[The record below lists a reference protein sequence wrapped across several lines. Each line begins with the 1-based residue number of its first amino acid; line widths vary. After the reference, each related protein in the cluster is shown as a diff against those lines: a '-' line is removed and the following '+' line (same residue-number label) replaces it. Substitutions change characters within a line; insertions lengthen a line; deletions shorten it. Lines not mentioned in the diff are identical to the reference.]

1 MTLALN
7 HIVVDCEDAGR
18 LAEFWSG
25 VLGRPVQAGADAEAA
40 FIAEGAPG
48 EQGWLFFR
56 VPEKKTAKNRM
67 HVDFLSDDREAEV
80 LRLVGL
86 GAALVSDHDQWNTR
100 WSVLQDPDGNE
111 FCIAQSR

>member
-18 LAEFWSG
+18 LAGFWSE
-25 VLGRPVQAGADAEAA
+25 VLGRPVLPGADAEAA

-56 VPEKKTAKNRM
+56 VPERKTAKNRM
-67 HVDFLSDDREAEV
+67 HVDFVSDDREAEV

-86 GAALVSDHDQWNTR
+86 GATLVADNDQWETR
-100 WSVLQDPDGNE
+100 WSVLRDPGGNE
-111 FCIAQSR
+111 FCIAQRH

>member
-1 MTLALN
+1 MTLALS

-18 LAEFWSG
+18 LADFWSE

-48 EQGWLFFR
+48 QQGWLFFR
-56 VPEKKTAKNRM
+56 VPEKKAAKNRM
-67 HVDFLSDDREAEV
+67 HVDFHSDDREAEV

-86 GAALVSDHDQWNTR
+86 GATLVADHDQWNTR

>member
-25 VLGRPVQAGADAEAA
+25 VLRRPVQAGADADVA
-40 FIAEGAPG
+40 FIAEGGPG

-80 LRLVGL
+80 LRLIEL
-86 GAALVSDHDQWNTR
+86 GATRVDDHDQWDTR

-111 FCIAQSR
+111 FCIAQS